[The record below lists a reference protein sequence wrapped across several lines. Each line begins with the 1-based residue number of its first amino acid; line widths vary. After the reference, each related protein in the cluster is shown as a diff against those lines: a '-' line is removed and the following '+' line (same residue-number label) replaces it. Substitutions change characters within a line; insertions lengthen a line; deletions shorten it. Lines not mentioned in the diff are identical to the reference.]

1 MEVPEAPSGVEIRGA
16 WVTRWAFK
24 SPEDIAHTFDELR
37 SAGINT
43 VFFQV
48 RGACTVLYRSEI
60 EPWSGVLTGKL
71 GEDPGWDPLEIAVLE
86 AHKRGLSLHAW
97 INVFPAWPVSDSPRG
112 PIETV
117 PRHVM
122 LEHPEWLAVDKRGD
136 SMPLE
141 KSEARH
147 SYVFLSPTVPDVRSH
162 TLRVVKEIVSNYEVD
177 GLHLDYVRFPDST
190 YSYDE
195 VSKSAY
201 RSYAPYA
208 PHGMTYALW
217 RTMNLT
223 ELVGDI
229 KTAVGEA
236 RPHALVS
243 ATMRRDAIEAIE
255 YFLQDGLDWV
265 RRGHVDLLIPM
276 IYTTSM
282 DLYEKSVR
290 EYSLLV
296 GEDKVIAGIGAYMES
311 FDEMTFTGQVQI
323 ARSYGLKGIS
333 VFNSDYAAKYGAL
346 LVDMTRGE

>member
-1 MEVPEAPSGVEIRGA
+1 M
-16 WVTRWAFK
+16 
-24 SPEDIAHTFDELR
+24 
-37 SAGINT
+37 
-43 VFFQV
+43 
-48 RGACTVLYRSEI
+48 
-60 EPWSGVLTGKL
+60 
-71 GEDPGWDPLEIAVLE
+71 
-86 AHKRGLSLHAW
+86 
-97 INVFPAWPVSDSPRG
+97 FPAWPVSDSPRG